1 MKTGFQPVW
10 LILWAVLCAVVVLS
24 DPSRTNAFQTETG
37 TRKVRTHAKPD
48 IHRLLPEPVRVA
60 VEATGPGRGPENAPI
75 KIVEFSDFQ
84 CPFCVRFVPV
94 LEQVISKYG
103 DKVRLVFRQFPL
115 SAHPQAFK
123 AAEASLCANDQG
135 KFWDLHEA
143 MFENQQQLQVD
154 NLKAKATALGM
165 NAEQFNSCLDS
176 GKFSASVQADI
187 QAGIQAGVLG
197 TPALF
202 INGRFISGAV
212 PLDQITKIIDDELR
226 RNGR

>member
-10 LILWAVLCAVVVLS
+10 LILSAVFCTAVVLI
-24 DPSRTNAFQTETG
+24 DPPRTNAFQAETG
-37 TRKVRTHAKPD
+37 TRKVRTHVKPD
-48 IHRLLPEPVRVA
+48 LHRLPPEPVRVA
-60 VEATGPGRGPENAPI
+60 VDATGPGRGPENAPI
-75 KIVEFSDFQ
+75 KIVEFGDFQ
-84 CPFCVRFVPV
+84 CPFCARLVPV
-94 LEQVISKYG
+94 LEQVFEKYG
-103 DKVRLVFRQFPL
+103 SKVRLVFRQFPL
-115 SAHPQAFK
+115 PFHSAAFK

-143 MFENQQQLQVD
+143 MYENQQQLQVD

-176 GKFSASVQADI
+176 GKFSASVQADT
-187 QAGIQAGVLG
+187 QAGNQAGVLG